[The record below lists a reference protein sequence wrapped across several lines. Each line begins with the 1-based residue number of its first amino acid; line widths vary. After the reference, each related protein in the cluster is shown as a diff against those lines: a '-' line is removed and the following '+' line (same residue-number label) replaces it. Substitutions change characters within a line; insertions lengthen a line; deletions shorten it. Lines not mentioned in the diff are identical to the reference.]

1 MSVTSAI
8 YLVVVAW
15 SFGYAMALASHGRT
29 DEDGSL
35 LSTRPALL
43 IFALWVLLIPIGVLI
58 HLGML

>member
-1 MSVTSAI
+1 MSLVHLTYLAI
-8 YLVVVAW
+8 VAW

-29 DEDGSL
+29 DEDGHL

-43 IFALWVLLIPIGVLI
+43 ILALWLLLIPIGVLI